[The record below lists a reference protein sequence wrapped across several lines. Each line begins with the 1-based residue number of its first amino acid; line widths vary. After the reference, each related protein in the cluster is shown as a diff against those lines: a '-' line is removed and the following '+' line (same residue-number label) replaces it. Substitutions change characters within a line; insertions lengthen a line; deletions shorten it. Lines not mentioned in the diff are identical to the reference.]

1 MNSIFYPAG
10 RCPGS
15 NLASHLSL
23 QAIAQSLAS
32 PVDVRFGH
40 RVTAIE
46 WGSGGVS
53 ISCSNG
59 LELEADAVL
68 VTTSVGVLQVRGGK
82 TSVCGLKKVYWGLF
96 IDLGRVK
103 YGPPP
108 PLTSNF

>member
-1 MNSIFYPAG
+1 MCLCTSSDVKKDIDSVFCPG
-10 RCPGS
+10 QCPGS
-15 NLASHLSL
+15 NLASHLPL

-68 VTTSVGVLQVRGGK
+68 VTTSVGVLQVRGG
-82 TSVCGLKKVYWGLF
+82 
-96 IDLGRVK
+96 DLCAD
-103 YGPPP
+103 
-108 PLTSNF
+108 